1 MEDKQFNKENILSLI
16 YEKRILAKFAKDS
29 ARSKKEKLR
38 YEGWVEMLDILECK
52 INNIWK
58 D

>member
-1 MEDKQFNKENILSLI
+1 MIEFNKENILSLI
-16 YEKRILAKFAKDS
+16 YEKRILAKFANDTEK
-29 ARSKKEKLR
+29 SKKKKLR
-38 YEGWVEMLDILECK
+38 YEGWIEMLDILECK

>member
-29 ARSKKEKLR
+29 ARSKKEKFH
-38 YEGWVEMLDILECK
+38 YEGWIEMLDILECK

>member
-1 MEDKQFNKENILSLI
+1 MSEFNKENILSLI
-16 YEKRILAKFAKDS
+16 YEKRILAKFANDTAK
-29 ARSKKEKLR
+29 SKKEKLR
-38 YEGWVEMLDILECK
+38 YEGWIEMLDILECK